1 MTSDE
6 ILFDAEERM
15 EKAIGVFRDELRGLR
30 TGRLLQRGPHHRI
43 DRHRQPV
50 RFWSTIALCGAASLI
65 GFVMLAAGL
74 MRALT

>member
-1 MTSDE
+1 MTSTRLAVTGLLL
-6 ILFDAEERM
+6 ILLGLP
-15 EKAIGVFRDELRGLR
+15 ILLRGLR

-50 RFWSTIALCGAASLI
+50 RFWSTIALCGAASLF